1 MFKVNDYLEV
11 KDIQIPIAYIEEFCN
26 EFEKLLANHSDQL
39 IDVAVLSNVNGEP
52 VSSLEGTVL
61 DELTRIGFKPAGRD

>member
-1 MFKVNDYLEV
+1 M

-52 VSSLEGTVL
+52 VSSLEGTV
-61 DELTRIGFKPAGRD
+61 